1 MTRDQ
6 IIHAVKVRLE
16 ELTPFEDGL
25 VVLAAESDVQPVA
38 SYIDSL
44 LNESGDEVQ
53 MLLPLHMLTPSAIS
67 ATAAAGTDGVYRLEL
82 PGDYLRLHSIKAPA
96 WEREVNTPIATT
108 NPEYALQRNRFTRAG
123 NAKPVVAITYDGD
136 KPKLELY
143 TVSSTTLEK
152 KFYIKR
158 VAAESLAD
166 KLIPYVVLMCAIKV
180 YGALERP
187 DLAKGLSA
195 ELADMIKIQQL

>member
-67 ATAAAGTDGVYRLEL
+67 TSPVLGTDGVYRLEL
-82 PGDYLRLHSIKAPA
+82 PADYLRLHSIKAPT
-96 WEREVNTPIATT
+96 WEREVNIPIATT
-108 NPEYALQRNRFTRAG
+108 NPLYQLQRNIYTRSG

-136 KPKLELY
+136 KQKLELY
-143 TVSSTTLEK
+143 TPLSTTLEK
-152 KFYIKR
+152 KYYIKR
-158 VAAESLAD
+158 VAAELLSD

-180 YGALERP
+180 YGTLERP
-187 DLAKGLSA
+187 DLAKGLTA

>member
-25 VVLAAESDVQPVA
+25 VVLADESDVQPVA

-67 ATAAAGTDGVYRLEL
+67 TNPVLGTDGVYRLEL
-82 PGDYLRLHSIKAPA
+82 PSDYLRLHSIKAPT
-96 WEREVNTPIATT
+96 WEREVNIPIATT
-108 NPEYALQRNRFTRAG
+108 NPLYQLQRNIYTRSG

-136 KPKLELY
+136 KQKLELY
-143 TVSSTTLEK
+143 TASTLEK
-152 KFYIKR
+152 KYYIKR
-158 VAAESLAD
+158 VAAELLSD

-180 YGALERP
+180 YGTLERP
-187 DLAKGLSA
+187 DLAKGLTA